1 MNILRNSNWNSDR
14 FIAQRTTSDDALSY
28 FQIKEQIDEVPLPDD
43 KMVVDTYDE
52 STNNEQA
59 YNALLKS
66 EILDISDNMQV
77 DGQEMDSEN
86 TPTSL
91 TWFQKYNTTRA
102 MGKKNYGL
110 VGVGNES
117 IFSKCKRTRHISK
130 MPFKVLDA
138 PALKDD
144 YYLNLLDWSSKNILA
159 VGLAHHIY
167 LWSGNTGKVVKLN
180 DLGSRNSV
188 TSIDWCKSGNFIAIG
203 THKGNV
209 EIWDVNKWKM
219 VRDLEGHQHRV
230 GTLAWGDSCLATGSR
245 DKNILL
251 RDMRARESYYEEFV
265 GHKQE
270 VCGMKWSYGDDQ
282 LASGGNDNKLLV
294 WSTKLPKT
302 PQYKFTD
309 HIAAV
314 KALAW
319 SPHQYGIL
327 VSGGGT
333 ADRWIRFWNTL
344 TGESVKTFD
353 TGSQV
358 WNIDFSKNVNEIV
371 STHGFS
377 QDPEIQNQIVVWK
390 TPTMQKIA
398 SLKGHTYRVL
408 YLAQSPDGQ
417 SIVTGAGDETLRFW
431 NIFPAKNKKFGSSG
445 YKMKGYNTVLR

>member
-1 MNILRNSNWNSDR
+1 MNEQRKNENQDR
-14 FIAQRTTSDDALSY
+14 FIIQRSY
-28 FQIKEQIDEVPLPDD
+28 QSNSTDYFNMKEQLEDVVDTDD
-43 KMVVDTYDE
+43 KMMVDACDE
-52 STNNEQA
+52 TSNSELA
-59 YNALLKS
+59 YNALLQS
-66 EILDISDNMQV
+66 EILDLGDVVNWKYNETGNENM
-77 DGQEMDSEN
+77 
-86 TPTSL
+86 PTSL
-91 TWFQKYNTTRA
+91 TWLQKFSTSRKDT
-102 MGKKNYGL
+102 KKKFRWFEVNSDSL
-110 VGVGNES
+110 
-117 IFSKCKRTRHISK
+117 FTQWKQTRHIPK

-188 TSIDWCKSGNFIAIG
+188 TSLAWNKSGNFISIG

-209 EIWDVNKWKM
+209 EIWDVNSWKL
-219 VRDLEGHQHRV
+219 VRDFEGHQHRV
-230 GTLAWGDSCLATGSR
+230 GTIAWGSSCIATGSR
-245 DKNILL
+245 DKTILL
-251 RDMRARESYYEEFV
+251 RDLRAKDDYFEEFV

-270 VCGMKWSYGDDQ
+270 VWGMKWSYGDDQ

-294 WSTKLPKT
+294 WSTRLPKI

-309 HIAAV
+309 HVAAV

-319 SPHQYGIL
+319 SPHQHGIL

-333 ADRWIRFWNTL
+333 ADRCIRFWNTH
-344 TGESVKTFD
+344 TGVSVKAYD

-358 WNIDFSKNVNEIV
+358 CNIDFSKNVNEIV

-377 QDPEIQNQIVVWK
+377 QDPDSQNQIIIWK
-390 TPTMQKIA
+390 TPKMKKIA

-417 SIVTGAGDETLRFW
+417 NIVTGAGDETLRFW
-431 NIFPAKNKKFGSSG
+431 NVFPAKRDNKLKKDSVLEYSS
-445 YKMKGYNTVLR
+445 VCLR